1 MFYIS
6 WWECN
11 YTQHMLIKP
20 LSKYSSFN
28 EIQGILFPPIFS
40 KPAKYKFQIQEQNP
54 SAHYSWQVTSN
65 YLEVYMSGFHPVFHS
80 IPSRDSQTVIKE
92 KCNMWNSR
100 QSFCIS
106 LWNCIALKMH
116 IPNNLLLNYSKD
128 TKQNTVI
135 LFVKYL
141 ARKIE
146 APQPLLH
153 GLDSLTSY
161 LKKQCSFLR

>member
-1 MFYIS
+1 MKSKVCCFLPYSQNLQNIS
-6 WWECN
+6 
-11 YTQHMLIKP
+11 
-20 LSKYSSFN
+20 SKYRSR
-28 EIQGILFPPIFS
+28 IPVHTIHD
-40 KPAKYKFQIQEQNP
+40 K
-54 SAHYSWQVTSN
+54 WQVTSN